1 MAHVVKVLIPRPVW
15 QAYDYLLPDS
25 LPSVD
30 VGARVRV
37 PFGRSVAVAIVIE
50 LATQS
55 EHTGQLKS
63 VETVLDQ
70 RCMLTPD
77 LLRLARWLA
86 TYYHCPIG
94 TVIETMLPTEVL
106 HGRPMIV
113 EPDFEW
119 MVVTQE
125 QEVEFKRAKRQ
136 QEVWELLTKHGAMSD
151 AAIRKWGGVRSVL
164 NTMERKGLIRRV
176 PLLPKYN
183 FKEKGIRPTQEQHT
197 AISNILAAL
206 DCFGVHVLDGVT
218 GSGKTEVYIRVI
230 KEILEQ
236 GKQVL
241 VLVPEIALT
250 PQTAN
255 HFRDRFGSVA
265 VLHSMRT
272 NLQRFE
278 VWCRVA
284 NGEQRLVLGTRSA
297 IFTPFKDL
305 GLIVVDEEH
314 DTSYK
319 QADSLRYS
327 ARDAAVV
334 RAHDLNI
341 PVVLGSAT
349 LSLET
354 VENINRKK
362 YRRYRLSARPGVAK
376 LPKFQLLDIR
386 GQILQGGMC
395 HSLIEIMRRHL
406 DKNGQVLVLINR
418 RGFAPSL
425 ICHDCGRRATC
436 QDCDV
441 RLTLHEYPRREL
453 RCHYCDRR
461 YELPEICPDCSSTRL
476 VPVGAATQRV
486 VETLSEAFPEVPV
499 RRIDRDAVNTNRKLE
514 QTIED
519 MQRPN
524 RCILV
529 GTQML
534 AKGHHLP
541 NVTLVAVLRADAGF
555 FSADFRAAERT
566 AQLIVQVA
574 GRAGRAE
581 REGEVWIQ
589 TYDPEHPHLESLA
602 KSGYTG
608 FVKTELIS
616 RKSANWPPYSHLA
629 LLRAEG
635 TNSDEVSAFLEQL
648 LTQVQFTSTETLGPI
663 SASIPRLNK
672 RWRCQAAL
680 VDSNRKRLHESL
692 AIIARA
698 PMQRSKIRWSIDV
711 DPIDMS

>member
-1 MAHVVKVLIPRPVW
+1 MAQIIKVLIPRPVW
-15 QAYDYLLPDS
+15 QAYDYLLPDTVS
-25 LPSVD
+25 NVV

-37 PFGRSVAVAIVIE
+37 PFGPTTVVGIVVELPASSEHVDQLRSVDKVF
-50 LATQS
+50 
-55 EHTGQLKS
+55 
-63 VETVLDQ
+63 DQ
-70 RCMLTPD
+70 RSILTAD
-77 LLRLARWLA
+77 ILRLANWLA
-86 TYYHCPIG
+86 AYYHCPIG
-94 TVIETMLPTEVL
+94 TVIETMLPTDVL
-106 HGRPMIV
+106 RGRPMIV
-113 EPDFEW
+113 DPDFEW
-119 MVVTQE
+119 MIVAQDHA
-125 QEVEFKRAKRQ
+125 VEFKHAKRQ
-136 QEVWELLTKHGAMSD
+136 KEVWELLTKRGTIPD
-151 AAIRKWGGVRSVL
+151 AEMRKVGVIRSVL
-164 NTMERKGLIRRV
+164 NTMETKGLIRRV
-176 PLLPKYN
+176 PLLPKYQ
-183 FKEKGIRPTQEQHT
+183 FKTRGIKPTQEQDI
-197 AISNILAAL
+197 AINSILAAL
-206 DCFGVHVLDGVT
+206 ESFGVHVLDGVT

-230 KEILEQ
+230 KEVLEQ

-255 HFRDRFGSVA
+255 HFRDRFGDVA

-278 VWCRVA
+278 IWCKVA
-284 NGEQRLVLGTRSA
+284 SGEQRLVLGTRSA

-327 ARDAAVV
+327 ARDAAIV
-334 RAHDLNI
+334 RARDLNV
-341 PVVLGSAT
+341 PVILGSAT

-354 VENINRKK
+354 IENINRTK
-362 YRRYRLSARPGVAK
+362 YNSYRLSARPGVAK

-386 GQILQGGMC
+386 GQTLQGGMC
-395 HSLIEIMRRHL
+395 HSLIEIMRHHL
-406 DKNGQVLVLINR
+406 DRKGQVLVLINR
-418 RGFAPSL
+418 RGFALSL

-441 RLTLHEYPRREL
+441 SLTLHEYPRREL

-461 YELPEICPDCSSTRL
+461 YELPESCPDCLSNRL
-476 VPVGAATQRV
+476 VSVGAASQRV
-486 VETLSEAFPEVPV
+486 VETLRDAFPDVPV

-514 QTIED
+514 QTIEA
-519 MQRPN
+519 MQRPS

-589 TYDPEHPHLESLA
+589 THDPEHPHLESLA
-602 KSGYTG
+602 KSGYPG

-616 RKSANWPPYSHLA
+616 RKGANLPPYSHLA

-635 TNSDEVSAFLEQL
+635 TNSEAVSAFLEQL
-648 LTQVQFTSTETLGPI
+648 LTEIQFTSTEKLGPI
-663 SASIPRLNK
+663 PASIPRLNN

-692 AIIARA
+692 SKIARS

-711 DPIDMS
+711 DPLDMS

>member
-1 MAHVVKVLIPRPVW
+1 M
-15 QAYDYLLPDS
+15 LPDS
-25 LPSVD
+25 LSSIV

-37 PFGRSVAVAIVIE
+37 PFGPTNVVAIVVE
-50 LATQS
+50 VATRT
-55 EHTGQLKS
+55 EHTGHLRAVDK
-63 VETVLDQ
+63 VLDQ
-70 RCMLTPD
+70 RCILSAD
-77 LLRLARWLA
+77 LVRLANWLA
-86 TYYHCPIG
+86 SYYHCPIG
-94 TVIETMLPTEVL
+94 TVVETMLPTDVL
-106 HGRPMIV
+106 RGRPMFV

-119 MVVTQE
+119 QIVAQE
-125 QEVEFKRAKRQ
+125 QAVEFKRAKRQ
-136 QEVWELLTKHGAMSD
+136 QEVWTLLIKHGAIPD
-151 AAIRKWGGVRSVL
+151 VELRKLGVVRNVL
-164 NTMERKGLIRRV
+164 NTMENKGLIRRV
-176 PLLPKYN
+176 PLFPAYK
-183 FKEKGIRPTQEQHT
+183 FEARGIKPTQEQEL
-197 AISNILAAL
+197 AIDGIRAAL
-206 DCFGVHVLDGVT
+206 DSFGVHVLDGVT

-230 KEILEQ
+230 KEILDQ

-255 HFRDRFGSVA
+255 HFRDRFGNVA

-278 VWCRVA
+278 VWCKVA
-284 NGEQRLVLGTRSA
+284 CGEHRLVLGTRSA

-327 ARDAAVV
+327 ARDAAIV

-341 PVVLGSAT
+341 PVILGSAT

-362 YRRYRLSARPGVAK
+362 YRRYQLSARPGVAK

-395 HSLIEIMRRHL
+395 HSLIEIMRDHL
-406 DKNGQVLVLINR
+406 DRKGQVLVLINR
-418 RGFAPSL
+418 RGFALSL
-425 ICHDCGRRATC
+425 ICRDCGRPANC

-461 YELPEICPDCSSTRL
+461 YELPAACPDCSSTRL
-476 VPVGAATQRV
+476 VSVGAATQRV
-486 VETLSEAFPEVPV
+486 VETLNEAFPDVPV
-499 RRIDRDAVNTNRKLE
+499 RRIDRDALNTNRKLE
-514 QTIED
+514 QTFEA
-519 MQRPN
+519 MQQPS

-541 NVTLVAVLRADAGF
+541 NVTLVAVLRADVGF
-555 FSADFRAAERT
+555 FSPDFRAAERT

-589 TYDPEHPHLESLA
+589 TLDPEHTHLESLA
-602 KSGYTG
+602 QSGYAG

-616 RKSANWPPYSHLA
+616 RKSARLPPYSHMA

-635 TNSDEVSAFLEQL
+635 ANSEEVSEFLEQL
-648 LTQVQFTSTETLGPI
+648 LKEVQFTSTDKLGPI
-663 SASIPRLNK
+663 PAPIPRLNN

-692 AIIARA
+692 AMIARTSV
-698 PMQRSKIRWSIDV
+698 QRSKIRWSIDV
-711 DPIDMS
+711 DPMDMS

>member
-1 MAHVVKVLIPRPVW
+1 MAQVIKALIPRPVW

-25 LPSVD
+25 LPSVV
-30 VGARVRV
+30 VGARIRV
-37 PFGRSVAVAIVIE
+37 PFGQTYVVAIVVE
-50 LATQS
+50 VVARS

-63 VETVLDQ
+63 VEKVLDQ
-70 RCMLTPD
+70 RRIVSPD
-77 LLRLARWLA
+77 LLRLASWLA
-86 TYYHCPIG
+86 SYYHCPIG

-106 HGRPMIV
+106 RSRPIID
-113 EPDFEW
+113 EPNFEW
-119 MVVTQE
+119 MVIAQE
-125 QEVEFKRAKRQ
+125 QEVEFKRATRQ
-136 QEVWELLTKHGAMSD
+136 QDVWELLTKHGAISDSEMS
-151 AAIRKWGGVRSVL
+151 RRGVVRSVL
-164 NTMERKGLIRRV
+164 NAMETKGLIRRV
-176 PLLPKYN
+176 PVLPQYK
-183 FKEKGIRPTQEQHT
+183 FKEKGITPTQEQE
-197 AISNILAAL
+197 AAVSNILAAK
-206 DCFGVHVLDGVT
+206 DRFGVHVLDGVT

-230 KEILEQ
+230 KEVLEQ

-284 NGEQRLVLGTRSA
+284 SGEQRLVLGTRSA

-327 ARDAAVV
+327 ARDAAIV
-334 RAHDLNI
+334 RAQDLDI

-362 YRRYRLSARPGVAK
+362 YRRYQLSARPGVAK

-395 HSLIEIMRRHL
+395 HPLIEIMRHHL
-406 DKNGQVLVLINR
+406 DRNGQVLVLINR

-425 ICHDCGRRATC
+425 ICHDCGFRANC

-441 RLTLHEYPRREL
+441 NLTLHEYPHREL

-461 YELPEICPDCSSTRL
+461 YELPESCPECSSAKL

-486 VETLSEAFPEVPV
+486 VETLNEAFPDVPI
-499 RRIDRDAVNTNRKLE
+499 RRIDRDTVNTNRKLE
-514 QTIED
+514 QTIEA
-519 MQRPN
+519 MQHSR

-589 TYDPEHPHLESLA
+589 TYDPAHPHLESLA
-602 KSGYTG
+602 KAGYAG

-635 TNSDEVSAFLEQL
+635 INSDEVSAFLEQL
-648 LTQVQFTSTETLGPI
+648 LTRVQFTSTETLGPI
-663 SASIPRLNK
+663 VASIPRLNN

-692 AIIARA
+692 AIIARV
-698 PMQRSKIRWSIDV
+698 PIPRSKIRWSIDV
-711 DPIDMS
+711 DPMDMS

>member
-1 MAHVVKVLIPRPVW
+1 MAQVIKVLIPRPVW
-15 QAYDYLLPDS
+15 QAYDYVLPDS
-25 LPSVD
+25 LSGVV

-37 PFGRSVAVAIVIE
+37 PFGPTTIVAIVVE
-50 LATQS
+50 VSTQS
-55 EHTGQLKS
+55 EHTGQLRS

-70 RCMLTPD
+70 RRILTAD
-77 LLRLARWLA
+77 LLRLANWLA
-86 TYYHCPIG
+86 SYYHCPIG
-94 TVIETMLPTEVL
+94 TVIETMLPTDVL
-106 HGRPMIV
+106 RGRPMIV
-113 EPDFEW
+113 EPDIEW
-119 MVVTQE
+119 MTVAQE
-125 QEVEFKRAKRQ
+125 QAVEFKRAKRQ
-136 QEVWELLTKHGAMSD
+136 QEVWELLTKNGAMSD
-151 AAIRKWGGVRSVL
+151 AEMRKVGVVKSVL
-164 NTMERKGLIRRV
+164 GAMESKGLIRRV
-176 PLLPKYN
+176 PLLPKYQ
-183 FKEKGIRPTQEQHT
+183 FRDRGIEPTQEQGI
-197 AISNILAAL
+197 AINGILAAL
-206 DCFGVHVLDGVT
+206 AHFGVHVLDGVT

-284 NGEQRLVLGTRSA
+284 SGEKRLVLGTRSA

-327 ARDAAVV
+327 ARDAAII

-341 PVVLGSAT
+341 PVILGSAT

-362 YRRYRLSARPGVAK
+362 YTRYPLSARPGVAK

-395 HSLIEIMRRHL
+395 HSLIEIMRHHL
-406 DKNGQVLVLINR
+406 DRKGQVLVLINR
-418 RGFAPSL
+418 RGFALSL
-425 ICHDCGRRATC
+425 TCHDCGRRATC

-441 RLTLHEYPRREL
+441 TLTLHEYPRREL

-461 YELPEICPDCSSTRL
+461 YEFPESCPDCSSTKL
-476 VPVGAATQRV
+476 VAVGAATQRV
-486 VETLSEAFPEVPV
+486 VETLSDAFPNVPIL
-499 RRIDRDAVNTNRKLE
+499 RIDRDAVNTNRKLE
-514 QTIED
+514 QTIEA
-519 MQRPN
+519 MQRPS

-589 TYDPEHPHLESLA
+589 TLDPEHPHLESLA
-602 KSGYTG
+602 QAGYAG

-616 RKSANWPPYSHLA
+616 RKSANLPPYSHLA

-635 TNSDEVSAFLEQL
+635 TNSEEVSAFLERL
-648 LTQVQFTSTETLGPI
+648 LNETQFASTETLGPI
-663 SASIPRLNK
+663 PAAIPRLNN
-672 RWRCQAAL
+672 RWRCHAAL

-692 AIIARA
+692 AKIAQA
-698 PMQRSKIRWSIDV
+698 PIQRSKIRWSIDV
-711 DPIDMS
+711 DPMDMS

>member
-1 MAHVVKVLIPRPVW
+1 MAQVVKVLIPRPVS
-15 QAYDYLLPDS
+15 QAYDYVLPDS
-25 LPSVD
+25 LPSV
-30 VGARVRV
+30 VAGARVRV
-37 PFGRSVAVAIVIE
+37 PFGPTVVVAIVIE
-50 LATQS
+50 VSTHS
-55 EHTGQLKS
+55 DHNGQLRAVDK
-63 VETVLDQ
+63 VLDQ
-70 RCMLTPD
+70 QCVVTTD
-77 LLRLARWLA
+77 LLRLANWLA
-86 TYYHCPIG
+86 SYYHCPIG
-94 TVIETMLPTEVL
+94 TVIETMLPTDVL
-106 HGRPMIV
+106 RGRPMIV
-113 EPDFEW
+113 DPDFKW
-119 MVVTQE
+119 MTVAQE
-125 QEVEFKRAKRQ
+125 QAVEFKRAKRQ
-136 QEVWELLTKHGAMSD
+136 QDVWALLTKNGAMPD
-151 AAIRKWGGVRSVL
+151 AEMRKVGVVKSVL
-164 NTMERKGLIRRV
+164 CAMERKGLIRRV
-176 PLLPKYN
+176 PSQPEYQ
-183 FKEKGIRPTQEQHT
+183 FQARGIKPTQEQKV
-197 AISNILAAL
+197 AITSIHEAL
-206 DCFGVHVLDGVT
+206 NNFGVHVLDGVT

-236 GKQVL
+236 GRQVL

-278 VWCRVA
+278 TWCRVA
-284 NGEQRLVLGTRSA
+284 SGEKRLVLGTRSA

-327 ARDAAVV
+327 ARDAAII
-334 RAHDLNI
+334 RARDLNI

-362 YRRYRLSARPGVAK
+362 YRRYPLSARPGVAK

-395 HSLIEIMRRHL
+395 HSLIQIMRHHL
-406 DKNGQVLVLINR
+406 DKKGQVLVLINR
-418 RGFAPSL
+418 RGFALSL
-425 ICHDCGRRATC
+425 ICHDCGCRATC

-441 RLTLHEYPRREL
+441 SLTLHEYPRREL

-461 YELPEICPDCSSTRL
+461 YELPESCPDCSSTRL

-486 VETLSEAFPEVPV
+486 VETLSEAFPNVPV
-499 RRIDRDAVNTNRKLE
+499 RRIDRDTVNTNRKLE
-514 QTIED
+514 QTIEE
-519 MQRPN
+519 MQRPS

-589 TYDPEHPHLESLA
+589 THDPEHPHLESLA
-602 KSGYTG
+602 KSGYAG

-616 RKSANWPPYSHLA
+616 RKSANLPPYSHLA

-635 TNSDEVSAFLEQL
+635 ANSDEVNEFLEQL
-648 LTQVQFTSTETLGPI
+648 LTKTQFTSTEKLGPVP
-663 SASIPRLNK
+663 ASIPRLHN

-692 AIIARA
+692 AQIARA
-698 PMQRSKIRWSIDV
+698 PKQRSKIRWSIDV
-711 DPIDMS
+711 DPMDMS

>member
-1 MAHVVKVLIPRPVW
+1 MAQVIRVLIPRPVW

-25 LPSVD
+25 LSCVV

-37 PFGRSVAVAIVIE
+37 PFGPTTVVAVVVE
-50 LATQS
+50 VATRT
-55 EHTGQLKS
+55 EHTGQLRS
-63 VETVLDQ
+63 VERVIDQ
-70 RCMLTPD
+70 GCVVTPD
-77 LLRLARWLA
+77 LLRLAHWLA
-86 TYYHCPIG
+86 SYYHCPIG

-106 HGRPMIV
+106 RGRPMLV
-113 EPDFEW
+113 EPEIEW
-119 MVVTQE
+119 MVVAQE
-125 QEVEFKRAKRQ
+125 QEMEFKRAKRQ
-136 QEVWELLTKHGAMSD
+136 QEVWELLNKHGAMPD
-151 AAIRKWGGVRSVL
+151 AAIRRWGVVRSVL
-164 NTMERKGLIRRV
+164 NTMENKGLIRRV
-176 PLLPKYN
+176 PLLPKYK
-183 FKEKGIRPTQEQHT
+183 FRERGIEPTQEQET
-197 AISNILAAL
+197 AITNILAGL
-206 DCFGVHVLDGVT
+206 ERFGVHVLDGVT

-230 KEILEQ
+230 RKILEQ

-241 VLVPEIALT
+241 ILVPEIALT

-284 NGEQRLVLGTRSA
+284 SGEHRLVLGTRSA

-341 PVVLGSAT
+341 PVILGSAT

-354 VENINRKK
+354 VENVNRKK
-362 YRRYRLSARPGVAK
+362 YRRYQLSARPGVAK

-395 HSLIEIMRRHL
+395 HSLIEIMRHHL
-406 DKNGQVLVLINR
+406 DRKGQVLVLINR

-425 ICHDCGRRATC
+425 ICHDCGRRVTC
-436 QDCDV
+436 KNCDV
-441 RLTLHEYPRREL
+441 RLTLHEHPRREL

-461 YELPEICPDCSSTRL
+461 YEIPESCPDCSSTRF
-476 VPVGAATQRV
+476 VPVGAATQKV
-486 VETLSEAFPEVPV
+486 VETLREAFPDVPV

-514 QTIED
+514 QTIEA
-519 MQRPN
+519 MQRPS

-589 TYDPEHPHLESLA
+589 THDPEHPHLESLA
-602 KSGYTG
+602 KSGYAG

-635 TNSDEVSAFLEQL
+635 TNSDEVSAFLKQL

-663 SASIPRLNK
+663 SASIPRMNN

-680 VDSNRKRLHESL
+680 VDSNRKKLHESL
-692 AIIARA
+692 AKIARA
-698 PMQRSKIRWSIDV
+698 SMQKSKIRWSIDV
-711 DPIDMS
+711 DPMDMS

>member
-1 MAHVVKVLIPRPVW
+1 MARIVKVLIPRPVW
-15 QAYDYLLPDS
+15 QAFDYLLPDS

-37 PFGRSVAVAIVIE
+37 PFGRSVAVAIVVE
-50 LATQS
+50 VATRS

-63 VETVLDQ
+63 VDTVLDQ
-70 RCMLTPD
+70 RGTLTPD
-77 LLRLARWLA
+77 LLRLAHWLA
-86 TYYHCPIG
+86 SYYHCPIG

-106 HGRPMIV
+106 RARPMIV

-119 MVVTQE
+119 LAVAQE

-136 QEVWELLTKHGAMSD
+136 QEVWDLLTKHGAMPD
-151 AAIRKWGGVRSVL
+151 TAIRRWGVIRSVL
-164 NTMERKGLIRRV
+164 NTMENKGLIRRV
-176 PLLPKYN
+176 PLLPKYT
-183 FKEKGIRPTQEQHT
+183 FKEKGIIPTQEQET
-197 AISNILAAL
+197 AIANILAAL

-236 GKQVL
+236 DKQVL

-284 NGEQRLVLGTRSA
+284 SGEQRLVLGTRSA

-327 ARDAAVV
+327 ARDAAIV
-334 RAHDLNI
+334 RARDLNI

-362 YRRYRLSARPGVAK
+362 YRSYQLSARPGVAK

-395 HSLIEIMRRHL
+395 HTLIEIMRDHL
-406 DKNGQVLVLINR
+406 DRNGQVLVLINR

-425 ICHDCGRRATC
+425 ICHDCGRRMTC

-441 RLTLHEYPRREL
+441 RLTLHEYPLREL

-461 YELPEICPDCSSTRL
+461 YDIPESCPDCLSTRL

-486 VETLSEAFPEVPV
+486 VETLNEAFPDVPV

-514 QTIED
+514 QTIEA
-519 MQRPN
+519 MQHPN

-602 KSGYTG
+602 KLGYAG
-608 FVKTELIS
+608 FVETELIS

-648 LTQVQFTSTETLGPI
+648 LTQVHFTSTETLGPI
-663 SASIPRLNK
+663 SASIPRLNN

-692 AIIARA
+692 AKIARV

-711 DPIDMS
+711 DPMDMS

>member
-1 MAHVVKVLIPRPVW
+1 MTHVIKVVIPRPVW

-25 LPSVD
+25 LSSVD

-37 PFGRSVAVAIVIE
+37 PFGRSVAVAVVVE
-50 LATQS
+50 VATRS

-63 VETVLDQ
+63 VETVLDRQ
-70 RCMLTPD
+70 CMFTPD
-77 LLRLARWLA
+77 LLRLAYWLA
-86 TYYHCPIG
+86 SYYHCPIG

-106 HGRPMIV
+106 RARPLIV

-119 MVVTQE
+119 MAVAQE

-136 QEVWELLTKHGAMSD
+136 QEVWELLTKHSAMPD
-151 AAIRKWGGVRSVL
+151 AAIRKWGAVRSVL
-164 NTMERKGLIRRV
+164 NTMENKGLIRRV
-176 PLLPKYN
+176 PILPKYK
-183 FKEKGIRPTQEQHT
+183 FKERGIKPTQEQET
-197 AISNILAAL
+197 AITNIVAEL
-206 DCFGVHVLDGVT
+206 DNFGVHVLDGVT

-230 KEILEQ
+230 KEVLEQ

-284 NGEQRLVLGTRSA
+284 SGEQRLVLGTRSA

-314 DTSYK
+314 DASYK

-327 ARDAAVV
+327 ARDAAIV

-341 PVVLGSAT
+341 PVILGSAT

-362 YRRYRLSARPGVAK
+362 YRRYHLSARPGVAK

-395 HSLIEIMRRHL
+395 HSLIEIMRHHL
-406 DKNGQVLVLINR
+406 DRNGQVLVLINR

-425 ICHDCGRRATC
+425 ICHDCGRRVTC

-461 YELPEICPDCSSTRL
+461 YEIPDSCPDCQSTRL
-476 VPVGAATQRV
+476 VPIGTATQRV
-486 VETLSEAFPEVPV
+486 VETLSEAFPDVPV

-514 QTIED
+514 QTIAA
-519 MQRPN
+519 MQHPS

-602 KSGYTG
+602 KSGYAG

-616 RKSANWPPYSHLA
+616 RKSAHWPPYSHLA

-635 TNSDEVSAFLEQL
+635 INSDEVSAFLEQL

-663 SASIPRLNK
+663 SASIPRLSN

-692 AIIARA
+692 AKIARV